1 MQAQQQQALA
11 QALLSEGTQPVST
24 EGRSIGGVGYAV
36 SPMEGMAKIG
46 QILAG
51 NIGQNSANDKLAA
64 ALSGIGDQTSGTSQG
79 SPMDTAIG
87 KMPPDL
93 QQLVRMWSMPESM
106 GGNPRAAA
114 ELIGKFSGPT
124 EQQKNFGT
132 SMPAWINKETM
143 LPGQSAFDTAL
154 GTSAAGMQPPGTM
167 PGTPSAVGG
176 GMPAP
181 QIPVQGPQ
189 DLGPLPQ
196 QKPIDPG
203 SMPMPKPTIP
213 PPGASAFNSTLT
225 GSQGEGAANVPLD
238 QLAMPRSALAMP
250 QANGVGTPP
259 PDPRNYPSMN
269 AYQGAMKAWEEGQK
283 AQAQVKPAG
292 EKTQAEDTGKNIA
305 DAQKTYNVAVAM
317 LPRAMQRFEQLRQA
331 STDASYGGGVSD
343 EEAGKEFHLVNPD
356 YARWYAR
363 TGLGQITEP
372 KRATANQ
379 IIEQAANQGILSEL
393 GPQLAGLR
401 GNKFLESIASS
412 ASGLNSADPP
422 PAKINAINGLQDQY
436 ISNVRALADQRRSYG
451 EKNVPTDLDLA
462 KQISQHASP
471 GTKISVID
479 PQGRLG
485 RVDPGH
491 LVDLINSGGQLR

>member
-11 QALLSEGTQPVST
+11 QALLSEGETPVST
-24 EGRSIGGVGYAV
+24 NNRMMGNMAYAI
-36 SPMEGMAKIG
+36 SPLEGMAKMG

-51 NIGQNSANDKLAA
+51 SIGQNQANEKMANALYGGDSTGSSIATGADSAFA
-64 ALSGIGDQTSGTSQG
+64 
-79 SPMDTAIG
+79 
-87 KMPPDL
+87 KMPPDI
-93 QQLVRMWSMPESM
+93 QQLVKYYSMSGEA
-106 GGNPRAAA
+106 RAAA
-114 ELIGKFSGPT
+114 ELISKFAGPT
-124 EQQKNFGT
+124 DPQKNFGAV
-132 SMPAWINKETM
+132 PGAFNAWVNKETM

-167 PGTPSAVGG
+167 PGGAPSVGG

-189 DLGPLPQ
+189 DLGPLPP

-203 SMPMPKPTIP
+203 SMPQPKPTIP
-213 PPGASAFNSTLT
+213 PPGAGAFNSTLT

-363 TGLGQITEP
+363 TGMGQITEP